1 MVKMN
6 KVVGSLIPQRMMP
19 RVTRIY
25 ARLKL
30 AALRLFASTD
40 VLAGLHYTFVSRQ
53 FCREHRA
60 VLSGRIAYQQ
70 ALVEIGKTSA
80 LLRRNIHRLEK
91 GLIMRPRRDVFGE
104 GFIRETVE
112 CFSRAVATPDYSTEE
127 LRWARDVLE
136 TYFEAV
142 TLTPTIGA
150 AKVRFVETMSFAS
163 DSECPL
169 SQRYVPYPRHSTPA
183 TTISY
188 NQLLTLFRRRR
199 SVRWYQDRPVSKE
212 DLIRMV
218 HAAALAPSACNRQ
231 PFRFLIADSSDTAT
245 EIAKCAGGTI
255 GFADNL
261 QALVV
266 IVGDLSSYPSERD
279 RHLIYIDASSAAM
292 QMMLSAE
299 TLGLSTC
306 PINWPDLEGAEGK
319 IARLLPLPS
328 YQRVIMLM
336 AVGYADPSGGIPYS
350 CKKSPADLVD
360 FVTRVAEQQPYRF
373 TGVSQGL
380 SGSLAE

>member
-1 MVKMN
+1 MS
-6 KVVGSLIPQRMMP
+6 KVISSLIPARMMP
-19 RVTRIY
+19 GFRRTY
-25 ARLKL
+25 ARVKL
-30 AALRLFASTD
+30 AVLRVFASRD
-40 VLAGLHYTFVSRQ
+40 FLAGLHYTVVSRQ

-60 VLSGRIAYQQ
+60 VLTGRIAYQQ
-70 ALVEIGKTSA
+70 ALIETGRTSA
-80 LLRRNIHRLEK
+80 LLRRNTHRLEK
-91 GLIMRPRRDVFGE
+91 GLVMRPRRDVFGE

-112 CFSRAVATPDYSTEE
+112 CFVRAVATPGYSAEE
-127 LRWARDVLE
+127 LRWAHDVLE
-136 TYFEAV
+136 SYFEVV

-150 AKVRFVETMSFAS
+150 AKARFVEAT
-163 DSECPL
+163 L
-169 SQRYVPYPRHSTPA
+169 SVGNPERPAPPNYVPYPQHNVPA

-188 NQLLTLFRRRR
+188 GQLLTLFRRRR
-199 SVRWYQDRPVSKE
+199 SVRWYQDRPVSKD

-218 HAAALAPSACNRQ
+218 HAATFAPSACNRQ
-231 PFRFLIADSSDTAT
+231 PFRFLIADSSDAAT
-245 EIAKCAGGTI
+245 EIAKCAGGTV

-279 RHLIYIDASSAAM
+279 RHLIYIDASLAAM

-306 PINWPDLEGAEGK
+306 PINWPDLEGAERK

-336 AVGYADPSGGIPYS
+336 AVGHADPSGGVPYS
-350 CKKSPADLVD
+350 QKKPPAELVE
-360 FVTRVAEQQPYRF
+360 FVTRSADEQPYRF
-373 TGVSQGL
+373 SGAPEGL
-380 SGSLAE
+380 PDSLSEQ